1 MPKTKIFSLP
11 EYEFD
16 NNLTAQQNTYA
27 RLRYSL
33 MVGAIEP
40 GRAITI
46 RGLAA
51 ASGLSPT
58 PIREALRRLCSEGAL
73 QVLENRRIIV
83 PEMTERRFEEL
94 VCARIQLETHAALR
108 AMPYISDHI
117 INKLEKIDAQVDL
130 AYKDNE
136 LVTGI
141 ILNQQ
146 FHLTLYKTNPETV
159 LIPMIESLW
168 LQLGPFI
175 RVAATHVKEF
185 YTIDRHF
192 EILAALKKRDEG
204 ALIAAIDA
212 DISDGVGGLTK
223 QALKQMLN

>member
-1 MPKTKIFSLP
+1 M
-11 EYEFD
+11 
-16 NNLTAQQNTYA
+16 TAQQNTYE
-27 RLRYSL
+27 RLRYSI

-94 VCARIQLETHAALR
+94 VCARVQIETHAASR
-108 AMPYISDHI
+108 AMPYISDKI
-117 INKLEKIDAQVDL
+117 IEQLQKIDAEVDI
-130 AYKDNE
+130 AYKSNQ
-136 LVTGI
+136 LITGI
-141 ILNQQ
+141 IQNQH
-146 FHLTLYKTNPETV
+146 FHLTLYKTNPENI

-175 RVAATHVKEF
+175 RIAAEHVKEF

-192 EILAALKKRDEG
+192 EIIAALKKRDG
-204 ALIAAIDA
+204 KALINAIKS
-212 DISDGVGGLTK
+212 DIRDGVGGLSQ
-223 QALKQMLN
+223 QALKRMLNNG